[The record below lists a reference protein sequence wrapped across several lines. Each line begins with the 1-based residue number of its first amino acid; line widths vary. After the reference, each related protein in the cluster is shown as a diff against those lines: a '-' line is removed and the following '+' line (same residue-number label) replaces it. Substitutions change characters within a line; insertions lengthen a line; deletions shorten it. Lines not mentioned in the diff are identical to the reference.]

1 MFVAGQ
7 RNLADSRSVGCSVM
21 FQDNINFNRLNG
33 VMAFVGQESEL
44 WTEVNSV
51 SQDEGLRLYDLE
63 KEGNR
68 KLKVTVANLESVRE
82 GISIDGCTRICK
94 RLRMLFAAEG
104 AQYGLTED
112 LELDVSSPGVNR
124 DLRTRDHLNEAVGE
138 RVMLKFSDP
147 KGKNQVLV
155 GELKSFK
162 DDSLAL
168 LEDGEKEVEEVAYSD
183 LVEARVDFKF

>member
-1 MFVAGQ
+1 M
-7 RNLADSRSVGCSVM
+7 ADSRSVGCSVM